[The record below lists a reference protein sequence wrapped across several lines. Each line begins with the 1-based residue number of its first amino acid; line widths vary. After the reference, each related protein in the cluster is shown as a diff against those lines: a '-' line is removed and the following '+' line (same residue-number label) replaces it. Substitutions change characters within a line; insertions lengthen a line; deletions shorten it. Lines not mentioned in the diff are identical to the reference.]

1 MVKLQLTLK
10 SDKPNFVHALNGKSF
25 KLQPGANT
33 LILEYDD
40 YVSLA
45 TALGI
50 KPIDNEIKQDVEYS
64 RDDHLDAHEQ
74 ACTHDDA
81 LEEHT
86 FETLDSSTETEQ
98 PINTD
103 NADNANNA
111 NNADNA
117 DNANNADNADN
128 ANNAESDDNTDST
141 EQETIENT
149 DESSQSAELEDSI
162 ESNTAEVETE
172 AKKEVIDYSSWPIS
186 RLKSKYKSVTGN
198 VCKLKKDEIIEFL
211 QNKDKDSDV

>member
-50 KPIDNEIKQDVEYS
+50 KPIDNEIKQDVECS
-64 RDDHLDAHEQ
+64 RDDHLDTHEQ
-74 ACTHDDA
+74 ACQHDAACDEA
-81 LEEHT
+81 LDEHV

-98 PINTD
+98 HIDVD
-103 NADNANNA
+103 NVENN
-111 NNADNA
+111 
-117 DNANNADNADN
+117 
-128 ANNAESDDNTDST
+128 DNTDST
-141 EQETIENT
+141 AQEIIENK
-149 DESSQSAELEDSI
+149 DESSQDAELEDSI

-172 AKKEVIDYSSWPIS
+172 AKKELIDYSSWPIS

-198 VCKLKKDEIIEFL
+198 ACKLKKDEIIEFL

>member
-50 KPIDNEIKQDVEYS
+50 KPIDNEIKQDVECS
-64 RDDHLDAHEQ
+64 RDDHLDTHEQ
-74 ACTHDDA
+74 ACTHDAACDEA
-81 LEEHT
+81 LDEHAL
-86 FETLDSSTETEQ
+86 ETLDSSTETEQ
-98 PINTD
+98 HIDVD
-103 NADNANNA
+103 NVDNVENN
-111 NNADNA
+111 
-117 DNANNADNADN
+117 
-128 ANNAESDDNTDST
+128 DNTDST
-141 EQETIENT
+141 EQDTIENT
-149 DESSQSAELEDSI
+149 DEPSQDAELEDSI
-162 ESNTAEVETE
+162 ESNTVEVETE
-172 AKKEVIDYSSWPIS
+172 AKKELIDYSSWPIS

>member
-50 KPIDNEIKQDVEYS
+50 KPIDNEIKQDVECS
-64 RDDHLDAHEQ
+64 RDDQLDTHEQ
-74 ACTHDDA
+74 ACTHDEA
-81 LEEHT
+81 LDEHT

-103 NADNANNA
+103 NADNADNT
-111 NNADNA
+111 DNA
-117 DNANNADNADN
+117 DNVDNA
-128 ANNAESDDNTDST
+128 DST
-141 EQETIENT
+141 EQETIEST
-149 DESSQSAELEDSI
+149 DESSQDAELEDSI

-172 AKKEVIDYSSWPIS
+172 AKKELIDYSSWPIS

>member
-1 MVKLQLTLK
+1 M
-10 SDKPNFVHALNGKSF
+10 NAKSF

-50 KPIDNEIKQDVEYS
+50 KPIDNEIKQDVECS
-64 RDDHLDAHEQ
+64 CDDHLDTHEQ
-74 ACTHDDA
+74 ACTHDEA
-81 LEEHT
+81 LDEHVL
-86 FETLDSSTETEQ
+86 ETVDSSTETEQ
-98 PINTD
+98 HIDVD
-103 NADNANNA
+103 NVDNVDNVENN
-111 NNADNA
+111 
-117 DNANNADNADN
+117 
-128 ANNAESDDNTDST
+128 DNTDST
-141 EQETIENT
+141 EQNTIENT
-149 DESSQSAELEDSI
+149 DESSQDAELEDSI

-172 AKKEVIDYSSWPIS
+172 AKKELIDYSSWPIS

-198 VCKLKKDEIIEFL
+198 ACKLKKDEIIEFL

>member
-50 KPIDNEIKQDVEYS
+50 KPIDNEIKQDVECS
-64 RDDHLDAHEQ
+64 RDDHLDTHEQ
-74 ACTHDDA
+74 ACTHDETLD
-81 LEEHT
+81 EHA
-86 FETLDSSTETEQ
+86 FETLDSSTESEQ
-98 PINTD
+98 PI
-103 NADNANNA
+103 
-111 NNADNA
+111 NADNA
-117 DNANNADNADN
+117 DNADN
-128 ANNAESDDNTDST
+128 DDKTDSA
-141 EQETIENT
+141 EQEIIENT
-149 DESSQSAELEDSI
+149 DESSQDAELEDSI
-162 ESNTAEVETE
+162 ESNTTEVETE
-172 AKKEVIDYSSWPIS
+172 AKKELIDYSSWPIS

-198 VCKLKKDEIIEFL
+198 ACKLKKDEIIEFL

>member
-50 KPIDNEIKQDVEYS
+50 KPIDNEIKQDVECS
-64 RDDHLDAHEQ
+64 RDDHLDTHEQ
-74 ACTHDDA
+74 ACTHDEA
-81 LEEHT
+81 LDEHAL
-86 FETLDSSTETEQ
+86 ETLDSSTETEQ
-98 PINTD
+98 HIDVD
-103 NADNANNA
+103 NVDNVDNVENN
-111 NNADNA
+111 
-117 DNANNADNADN
+117 
-128 ANNAESDDNTDST
+128 DNTDST
-141 EQETIENT
+141 EQEIIDNT
-149 DESSQSAELEDSI
+149 DESSQDAELEDSI

-172 AKKEVIDYSSWPIS
+172 AKKELIDYSSWPIS

>member
-50 KPIDNEIKQDVEYS
+50 KPIDNEIKQDVECS
-64 RDDHLDAHEQ
+64 HDDHLDTHEQ
-74 ACTHDDA
+74 ACTHDEA
-81 LEEHT
+81 LDEPAL
-86 FETLDSSTETEQ
+86 ETLDSSTEAEQ
-98 PINTD
+98 HIDVD
-103 NADNANNA
+103 NVDNVDNVENN
-111 NNADNA
+111 
-117 DNANNADNADN
+117 
-128 ANNAESDDNTDST
+128 DNTDST
-141 EQETIENT
+141 EQDTIENT
-149 DESSQSAELEDSI
+149 DEPSQDAELEDSI
-162 ESNTAEVETE
+162 ESNTVEVETE
-172 AKKEVIDYSSWPIS
+172 AKKELIDYSSWPIS

>member
-50 KPIDNEIKQDVEYS
+50 KPIDNEIKQDVECS
-64 RDDHLDAHEQ
+64 RDDHLDTHEQ
-74 ACTHDDA
+74 ACTHDEA
-81 LEEHT
+81 LDEPAL
-86 FETLDSSTETEQ
+86 ETLDSSTETEQ
-98 PINTD
+98 HIDVD
-103 NADNANNA
+103 NVDNVDNVENN
-111 NNADNA
+111 
-117 DNANNADNADN
+117 
-128 ANNAESDDNTDST
+128 DNTDST
-141 EQETIENT
+141 EQEIIENT
-149 DESSQSAELEDSI
+149 DESSQDAELEDSI

-172 AKKEVIDYSSWPIS
+172 AKKELIDYSSWPIS

-198 VCKLKKDEIIEFL
+198 ACKLKKDEIIEFL

>member
-50 KPIDNEIKQDVEYS
+50 KPIDNEIKQDVECS
-64 RDDHLDAHEQ
+64 RDDQLDTPEQ
-74 ACTHDDA
+74 ACAHDEVLD
-81 LEEHT
+81 EPT

-103 NADNANNA
+103 NT
-111 NNADNA
+111 
-117 DNANNADNADN
+117 
-128 ANNAESDDNTDST
+128 DNTDNVDST

-149 DESSQSAELEDSI
+149 DESSQGVEIEDSI
-162 ESNTAEVETE
+162 ESNTVEVETE
-172 AKKEVIDYSSWPIS
+172 AKKELIDYSSWPIS

>member
-50 KPIDNEIKQDVEYS
+50 KPIDNEIKQDVECS
-64 RDDHLDAHEQ
+64 RDDHLDTHEQ
-74 ACTHDDA
+74 ACTHDEA
-81 LEEHT
+81 LDEPAL
-86 FETLDSSTETEQ
+86 ETLDSSTEAEQ
-98 PINTD
+98 HIDVD
-103 NADNANNA
+103 NVDNVDNVENN
-111 NNADNA
+111 
-117 DNANNADNADN
+117 
-128 ANNAESDDNTDST
+128 DNTDST
-141 EQETIENT
+141 EQDTIENT
-149 DESSQSAELEDSI
+149 DEPSQDAELEDSI
-162 ESNTAEVETE
+162 ESNTVEVETE
-172 AKKEVIDYSSWPIS
+172 AKKELIDYSSWPIS

>member
-50 KPIDNEIKQDVEYS
+50 KPIDNEIKQDVECS
-64 RDDHLDAHEQ
+64 RDDHLDTHEQ
-74 ACTHDDA
+74 ACTHDEA
-81 LEEHT
+81 LDEHT

-103 NADNANNA
+103 NVD
-111 NNADNA
+111 NADNA
-117 DNANNADNADN
+117 DNA
-128 ANNAESDDNTDST
+128 DST

-149 DESSQSAELEDSI
+149 DEPSQGVEIEDSI
-162 ESNTAEVETE
+162 ESNTVEVETE
-172 AKKEVIDYSSWPIS
+172 AKKELIDYSSWPIS

>member
-50 KPIDNEIKQDVEYS
+50 KPIDNEIKQDVECS
-64 RDDHLDAHEQ
+64 HDDHLDTHEQ
-74 ACTHDDA
+74 VCIHDESLD
-81 LEEHT
+81 EHT

-103 NADNANNA
+103 NTD
-111 NNADNA
+111 NADNA
-117 DNANNADNADN
+117 D
-128 ANNAESDDNTDST
+128 ST
-141 EQETIENT
+141 EQEIIENK
-149 DESSQSAELEDSI
+149 DESSQDAELEDST
-162 ESNTAEVETE
+162 ESNTTEVETE

>member
-50 KPIDNEIKQDVEYS
+50 KPIDNEIKQDVECS

-74 ACTHDDA
+74 ACTHDEA
-81 LEEHT
+81 LDEHT

-103 NADNANNA
+103 NTDNV
-111 NNADNA
+111 DNA
-117 DNANNADNADN
+117 D
-128 ANNAESDDNTDST
+128 TVDST

-149 DESSQSAELEDSI
+149 DEPSQGVEIEDSI
-162 ESNTAEVETE
+162 ESNTVEVETE
-172 AKKEVIDYSSWPIS
+172 AKKELIDYSSWPIS

>member
-50 KPIDNEIKQDVEYS
+50 KPIDNEIKQDVECS
-64 RDDHLDAHEQ
+64 RDDRLDTHEQ
-74 ACTHDDA
+74 ACTHDEA
-81 LEEHT
+81 LDEHAL
-86 FETLDSSTETEQ
+86 ETLDSSTETEQ
-98 PINTD
+98 HIDVD
-103 NADNANNA
+103 NVDNVENN
-111 NNADNA
+111 DNI
-117 DNANNADNADN
+117 
-128 ANNAESDDNTDST
+128 DST
-141 EQETIENT
+141 EQNTIENT
-149 DESSQSAELEDSI
+149 DEPSQDAELADSI

-172 AKKEVIDYSSWPIS
+172 AKKELIDYSSWPIS

-211 QNKDKDSDV
+211 QNKDNDSDV

>member
-50 KPIDNEIKQDVEYS
+50 KPIDNEIKQDVECS
-64 RDDHLDAHEQ
+64 RDDHLDTHEQ
-74 ACTHDDA
+74 ACTHDEA
-81 LEEHT
+81 LDEHT

-103 NADNANNA
+103 NADNT
-111 NNADNA
+111 DNV
-117 DNANNADNADN
+117 DNV
-128 ANNAESDDNTDST
+128 DST
-141 EQETIENT
+141 EQEIIENT
-149 DESSQSAELEDSI
+149 DESSQGVEIEDSV
-162 ESNTAEVETE
+162 ESNTVEVETE
-172 AKKEVIDYSSWPIS
+172 AKKELIDYSSWPIS

>member
-50 KPIDNEIKQDVEYS
+50 KPIDNEIKQDVECS
-64 RDDHLDAHEQ
+64 RDDHLDTHEQ
-74 ACTHDDA
+74 ACTHDEA
-81 LEEHT
+81 LDEPAL
-86 FETLDSSTETEQ
+86 ETLDSSTETEQ
-98 PINTD
+98 HIDVD
-103 NADNANNA
+103 NVDNVENN
-111 NNADNA
+111 
-117 DNANNADNADN
+117 
-128 ANNAESDDNTDST
+128 DNTDST
-141 EQETIENT
+141 EQNTIENT
-149 DESSQSAELEDSI
+149 DEPSQDAELEDSI

-172 AKKEVIDYSSWPIS
+172 AKKELIDYSSWPIS

>member
-50 KPIDNEIKQDVEYS
+50 KPIDNEIKQDVECS
-64 RDDHLDAHEQ
+64 RDDHLDTHEQ
-74 ACTHDDA
+74 VCTHDDA
-81 LEEHT
+81 CDEALDERALET
-86 FETLDSSTETEQ
+86 VDSSTETEQ
-98 PINTD
+98 HIDVDNVENND
-103 NADNANNA
+103 NAD
-111 NNADNA
+111 
-117 DNANNADNADN
+117 
-128 ANNAESDDNTDST
+128 ST
-141 EQETIENT
+141 AQEIIENK
-149 DESSQSAELEDSI
+149 DESSQDAELEDSI

-172 AKKEVIDYSSWPIS
+172 AKKELIDYSSWPIS

-198 VCKLKKDEIIEFL
+198 ACKLKKDEIIEFL

>member
-50 KPIDNEIKQDVEYS
+50 KPIDNEIKQDVECS
-64 RDDHLDAHEQ
+64 RDDHLDTHEQ
-74 ACTHDDA
+74 ACTHDEA
-81 LEEHT
+81 LDEHA

-98 PINTD
+98 HIDVD
-103 NADNANNA
+103 NVDNVENN
-111 NNADNA
+111 
-117 DNANNADNADN
+117 
-128 ANNAESDDNTDST
+128 DNTDST
-141 EQETIENT
+141 EQEIIENT
-149 DESSQSAELEDSI
+149 DEPSQDAELEDSI
-162 ESNTAEVETE
+162 ESNTVEVETE
-172 AKKEVIDYSSWPIS
+172 AKKELIDYSSWPIS

>member
-50 KPIDNEIKQDVEYS
+50 KPIDNEIKQDVECS
-64 RDDHLDAHEQ
+64 RDDHLDTHEQ
-74 ACTHDDA
+74 ACTHDEA
-81 LEEHT
+81 LDEHAL
-86 FETLDSSTETEQ
+86 ETLDSSTETEQ
-98 PINTD
+98 HIDVD
-103 NADNANNA
+103 NVDNVKN
-111 NNADNA
+111 
-117 DNANNADNADN
+117 
-128 ANNAESDDNTDST
+128 SDNTDST
-141 EQETIENT
+141 EQNTIENT
-149 DESSQSAELEDSI
+149 DEPSQDAELEDSI

-172 AKKEVIDYSSWPIS
+172 AKKELIDYSSWPIS

>member
-50 KPIDNEIKQDVEYS
+50 KPIDNEIKQDVECS
-64 RDDHLDAHEQ
+64 RDDHLDTHEQ
-74 ACTHDDA
+74 ACTHDETLD
-81 LEEHT
+81 EHA
-86 FETLDSSTETEQ
+86 FETLDSSTESEQ
-98 PINTD
+98 PINADNTDNTDNTD
-103 NADNANNA
+103 NADN
-111 NNADNA
+111 
-117 DNANNADNADN
+117 
-128 ANNAESDDNTDST
+128 DDKTDSA
-141 EQETIENT
+141 EQEIIENT
-149 DESSQSAELEDSI
+149 DESSQDAELEDSI
-162 ESNTAEVETE
+162 ESNTTEVETE
-172 AKKEVIDYSSWPIS
+172 AKKELIDYSSWPIS

-198 VCKLKKDEIIEFL
+198 ACKLKKDEIIEFL

>member
-50 KPIDNEIKQDVEYS
+50 KPIDNEIKQDVECS
-64 RDDHLDAHEQ
+64 RDDHLDTHEQ
-74 ACTHDDA
+74 ACTHDEA
-81 LEEHT
+81 LDEHAL
-86 FETLDSSTETEQ
+86 ETLDSSTETEQ
-98 PINTD
+98 HIDVD
-103 NADNANNA
+103 NVDNVENN
-111 NNADNA
+111 
-117 DNANNADNADN
+117 
-128 ANNAESDDNTDST
+128 DNTDST
-141 EQETIENT
+141 EQNTIENT
-149 DESSQSAELEDSI
+149 DESSQDAELEDSI

-172 AKKEVIDYSSWPIS
+172 AKKELIDYSSWPIS

>member
-50 KPIDNEIKQDVEYS
+50 KPIDNEIKQDVECS
-64 RDDHLDAHEQ
+64 RDDHLDTHEQ
-74 ACTHDDA
+74 ACTHDEA
-81 LEEHT
+81 LDEHAL
-86 FETLDSSTETEQ
+86 ETLDSSTETEQ
-98 PINTD
+98 HIDVD
-103 NADNANNA
+103 NVDNVENN
-111 NNADNA
+111 DNI
-117 DNANNADNADN
+117 
-128 ANNAESDDNTDST
+128 DST
-141 EQETIENT
+141 EQNTIENT
-149 DESSQSAELEDSI
+149 DEPSQDAELEDSI
-162 ESNTAEVETE
+162 ESNTSEVETE
-172 AKKEVIDYSSWPIS
+172 AKKELIDYSSWPIS

-211 QNKDKDSDV
+211 QNKDNDSDV

>member
-64 RDDHLDAHEQ
+64 RDDHQDMHEQ
-74 ACTHDDA
+74 ACTHDDT
-81 LEEHT
+81 LDEHT

-98 PINTD
+98 PIN
-103 NADNANNA
+103 ADNVDNVENN
-111 NNADNA
+111 DNI
-117 DNANNADNADN
+117 
-128 ANNAESDDNTDST
+128 DST

-149 DESSQSAELEDSI
+149 DESSQDAELEDSI
-162 ESNTAEVETE
+162 ESNTTEVETE
-172 AKKEVIDYSSWPIS
+172 AKKELIDYSSWPIS

>member
-50 KPIDNEIKQDVEYS
+50 KPIDNEIKQDVECS
-64 RDDHLDAHEQ
+64 RDDHLDTHEQ
-74 ACTHDDA
+74 ACTHDEA
-81 LEEHT
+81 LDEHA

-98 PINTD
+98 HIDVD
-103 NADNANNA
+103 NVDNVDNVENN
-111 NNADNA
+111 DNI
-117 DNANNADNADN
+117 D
-128 ANNAESDDNTDST
+128 STDNTDST
-141 EQETIENT
+141 EQNTIENT
-149 DESSQSAELEDSI
+149 DESSQDAELEDSI

-172 AKKEVIDYSSWPIS
+172 AKKELIDYSSWPIS

>member
-50 KPIDNEIKQDVEYS
+50 KPIDNEIKQDVECS
-64 RDDHLDAHEQ
+64 RDDHLDTPEQ
-74 ACTHDDA
+74 ACTHDEVSDEA
-81 LEEHT
+81 LDEHT

-98 PINTD
+98 HIDVD
-103 NADNANNA
+103 NADNT
-111 NNADNA
+111 DNV
-117 DNANNADNADN
+117 DNV
-128 ANNAESDDNTDST
+128 DST
-141 EQETIENT
+141 EQEIIENT
-149 DESSQSAELEDSI
+149 DESSQDAELEDST
-162 ESNTAEVETE
+162 ESNKVEVETE
-172 AKKEVIDYSSWPIS
+172 AKKELIDYSSWPIS

>member
-50 KPIDNEIKQDVEYS
+50 KPIDNEIKQDVECS
-64 RDDHLDAHEQ
+64 RDDHLDTHEQ
-74 ACTHDDA
+74 ACTHDEA
-81 LEEHT
+81 LDEHT

-103 NADNANNA
+103 NTDNTD
-111 NNADNA
+111 NADNA
-117 DNANNADNADN
+117 DNV
-128 ANNAESDDNTDST
+128 DST

-149 DESSQSAELEDSI
+149 DEPSQGVEIEDSI
-162 ESNTAEVETE
+162 ESNTVEVETE
-172 AKKEVIDYSSWPIS
+172 AKKELIDYSSWPIS

>member
-50 KPIDNEIKQDVEYS
+50 KPIDNEIKQDVECS
-64 RDDHLDAHEQ
+64 RDDHLDTHEQ
-74 ACTHDDA
+74 ACTHDEA
-81 LEEHT
+81 LDEPAL
-86 FETLDSSTETEQ
+86 ETLDSSTETDQ
-98 PINTD
+98 HIDVD
-103 NADNANNA
+103 NVDNVENN
-111 NNADNA
+111 
-117 DNANNADNADN
+117 
-128 ANNAESDDNTDST
+128 DNTDST
-141 EQETIENT
+141 EQNTIENT
-149 DESSQSAELEDSI
+149 DEPSQDAELEDSI

-172 AKKEVIDYSSWPIS
+172 AKKELIDYSSWPIS

>member
-50 KPIDNEIKQDVEYS
+50 KPIDNEIKQDVECS
-64 RDDHLDAHEQ
+64 RDDHLDTHEQ
-74 ACTHDDA
+74 ACTHDEKLD
-81 LEEHT
+81 EHA
-86 FETLDSSTETEQ
+86 FETLDSSTESEQ
-98 PINTD
+98 PINADNTD
-103 NADNANNA
+103 NADN
-111 NNADNA
+111 
-117 DNANNADNADN
+117 
-128 ANNAESDDNTDST
+128 DDKTDSA
-141 EQETIENT
+141 EQEIIENT
-149 DESSQSAELEDSI
+149 DESSQDAELEDSI
-162 ESNTAEVETE
+162 ESNTTEVETE
-172 AKKEVIDYSSWPIS
+172 AKKELIDYSSWPIS

>member
-50 KPIDNEIKQDVEYS
+50 KPIDNEIKRDVECS
-64 RDDHLDAHEQ
+64 RDDHLDTHEQ
-74 ACTHDDA
+74 ACTHDEA
-81 LEEHT
+81 LDEHT

-103 NADNANNA
+103 NADNADNTDNTD
-111 NNADNA
+111 NTDNA
-117 DNANNADNADN
+117 DNV
-128 ANNAESDDNTDST
+128 DST

-149 DESSQSAELEDSI
+149 DEPSQGVEIEDSI
-162 ESNTAEVETE
+162 ESNTVEVETE
-172 AKKEVIDYSSWPIS
+172 AKKELIDYSSWPIS

>member
-50 KPIDNEIKQDVEYS
+50 KPIDNEIKQDVECS
-64 RDDHLDAHEQ
+64 HDDHLDTHEQ
-74 ACTHDDA
+74 ACTHDEA
-81 LEEHT
+81 LDEHAL
-86 FETLDSSTETEQ
+86 ETLDLSTETEQ

-103 NADNANNA
+103 NTDNA
-111 NNADNA
+111 
-117 DNANNADNADN
+117 
-128 ANNAESDDNTDST
+128 DNTDST
-141 EQETIENT
+141 DNTDNADSTEQDTIENT
-149 DESSQSAELEDSI
+149 DESSQDAELEDSI

-172 AKKEVIDYSSWPIS
+172 AKKELIDYSSWPIS

>member
-50 KPIDNEIKQDVEYS
+50 KPIDNEIKQDVECS
-64 RDDHLDAHEQ
+64 RDDQLDTHEQ
-74 ACTHDDA
+74 ACAHDEA
-81 LEEHT
+81 LDEHA

-98 PINTD
+98 PINND
-103 NADNANNA
+103 NVENTENT
-111 NNADNA
+111 
-117 DNANNADNADN
+117 
-128 ANNAESDDNTDST
+128 ENTDSA
-141 EQETIENT
+141 EQEIIENT
-149 DESSQSAELEDSI
+149 DESSQGVEIEDSI
-162 ESNTAEVETE
+162 ESNTVEVETE
-172 AKKEVIDYSSWPIS
+172 AKKELIDYSSWPIS

>member
-50 KPIDNEIKQDVEYS
+50 KPIDNEIKQDVECS
-64 RDDHLDAHEQ
+64 RDDQLDTHEQ
-74 ACTHDDA
+74 ACTHDAACDEA
-81 LEEHT
+81 LDEHA

-98 PINTD
+98 HIDVD
-103 NADNANNA
+103 NVDNVENN
-111 NNADNA
+111 
-117 DNANNADNADN
+117 
-128 ANNAESDDNTDST
+128 DNTDST
-141 EQETIENT
+141 EQEIIENT
-149 DESSQSAELEDSI
+149 DESSQDAELEDSI
-162 ESNTAEVETE
+162 ESNTAEVEAE
-172 AKKEVIDYSSWPIS
+172 AKKELIDYSSWPIS

>member
-50 KPIDNEIKQDVEYS
+50 KPIDNEIKQDVECS
-64 RDDHLDAHEQ
+64 RDDHLDTHEQ
-74 ACTHDDA
+74 VCTHDEA
-81 LEEHT
+81 LDEHAL
-86 FETLDSSTETEQ
+86 ETLDSSTETEQ
-98 PINTD
+98 HIDVD
-103 NADNANNA
+103 NVDNVENN
-111 NNADNA
+111 
-117 DNANNADNADN
+117 
-128 ANNAESDDNTDST
+128 DNTDST
-141 EQETIENT
+141 EQNTIENT
-149 DESSQSAELEDSI
+149 DEPSQDAELEDSI

-172 AKKEVIDYSSWPIS
+172 AKKELIDYSSWPIS

>member
-50 KPIDNEIKQDVEYS
+50 KPIDNEIKQDVECS
-64 RDDHLDAHEQ
+64 RDDHLDTHEQ
-74 ACTHDDA
+74 ACTHDEA
-81 LEEHT
+81 LDEHAL
-86 FETLDSSTETEQ
+86 ETLDSSTETEQ
-98 PINTD
+98 HIDVD
-103 NADNANNA
+103 NVENN
-111 NNADNA
+111 
-117 DNANNADNADN
+117 
-128 ANNAESDDNTDST
+128 DNTDST
-141 EQETIENT
+141 DNIDSTEQNTIENT
-149 DESSQSAELEDSI
+149 DEPSQDAELEDSI
-162 ESNTAEVETE
+162 ESNTSEVETE
-172 AKKEVIDYSSWPIS
+172 AKKELIDYSSWPIS

-211 QNKDKDSDV
+211 QNKDNDSDV

>member
-50 KPIDNEIKQDVEYS
+50 KPIDNEIKQDVECS
-64 RDDHLDAHEQ
+64 RDDHLDTHEQ
-74 ACTHDDA
+74 ACTHDETLD
-81 LEEHT
+81 EHA
-86 FETLDSSTETEQ
+86 FETLDSSTESEQ
-98 PINTD
+98 PIN
-103 NADNANNA
+103 A
-111 NNADNA
+111 
-117 DNANNADNADN
+117 
-128 ANNAESDDNTDST
+128 DNTDNTDNTDNDDKTDSA
-141 EQETIENT
+141 EQEIIENT
-149 DESSQSAELEDSI
+149 DESSQDAELEDSI
-162 ESNTAEVETE
+162 ESNTTEVETE
-172 AKKEVIDYSSWPIS
+172 AKKELIDYSSWPIS

-198 VCKLKKDEIIEFL
+198 ACKLKKDEIIEFL

>member
-25 KLQPGANT
+25 KLQPGANI

-50 KPIDNEIKQDVEYS
+50 KPIDNEIKQDVECS
-64 RDDHLDAHEQ
+64 RDDHLDTHEQ
-74 ACTHDDA
+74 ACTHDEVSDEA
-81 LEEHT
+81 LDEHT

-103 NADNANNA
+103 NIEN
-111 NNADNA
+111 DNA
-117 DNANNADNADN
+117 DNV
-128 ANNAESDDNTDST
+128 ENTDST
-141 EQETIENT
+141 EQEIIENT
-149 DESSQSAELEDSI
+149 DESSQGAELEDSI

-172 AKKEVIDYSSWPIS
+172 AKKELIDYSSWPIS

>member
-50 KPIDNEIKQDVEYS
+50 KPIDNEIKQDVECS
-64 RDDHLDAHEQ
+64 RDDHLDTHEQ
-74 ACTHDDA
+74 ACTHDEA
-81 LEEHT
+81 LDEHVL
-86 FETLDSSTETEQ
+86 ETVDSSTETEQ
-98 PINTD
+98 HIDVD
-103 NADNANNA
+103 NVDNVENN
-111 NNADNA
+111 
-117 DNANNADNADN
+117 
-128 ANNAESDDNTDST
+128 DNTDST
-141 EQETIENT
+141 EQNTIENT
-149 DESSQSAELEDSI
+149 DESSQDAELEDSI
-162 ESNTAEVETE
+162 ESNTVEVETE
-172 AKKEVIDYSSWPIS
+172 AKKELIDYSSWPIS

-198 VCKLKKDEIIEFL
+198 ACKLKKDEIIEFL

>member
-50 KPIDNEIKQDVEYS
+50 KPIDNEIKQDVECS
-64 RDDHLDAHEQ
+64 RDDHQDTHEQ
-74 ACTHDDA
+74 ACTHDDTLDA
-81 LEEHT
+81 HA
-86 FETLDSSTETEQ
+86 FETLDPSTETEQ

-103 NADNANNA
+103 NT
-111 NNADNA
+111 
-117 DNANNADNADN
+117 
-128 ANNAESDDNTDST
+128 DNTDST
-141 EQETIENT
+141 EQDAIENT
-149 DESSQSAELEDSI
+149 DESSQDAELEDSI
-162 ESNTAEVETE
+162 ESNTTEVETE
-172 AKKEVIDYSSWPIS
+172 AKKELIDYSSWPIS

-198 VCKLKKDEIIEFL
+198 ACKLKKDEIIEFL

>member
-50 KPIDNEIKQDVEYS
+50 KPIDNEIKQDVECS
-64 RDDHLDAHEQ
+64 RDDHLDTHEQ
-74 ACTHDDA
+74 ACSNNEAPD
-81 LEEHT
+81 EHT
-86 FETLDSSTETEQ
+86 FETIDSSTETEQ

-103 NADNANNA
+103 NVENYDNA
-111 NNADNA
+111 
-117 DNANNADNADN
+117 
-128 ANNAESDDNTDST
+128 DST

-149 DESSQSAELEDSI
+149 DESSQGVEIEDSI
-162 ESNTAEVETE
+162 ESNTVEVETE
-172 AKKEVIDYSSWPIS
+172 AKKELIDYSSWPIS
-186 RLKSKYKSVTGN
+186 RLKSKYKLVTGN